1 MKEAAA
7 GALASY
13 PSGPWSPAKITMDTP
28 QRKDLTPLFVR
39 LAVLWV
45 AAGAL
50 FKLLAGTPADLPPI
64 VRQSPLGLD
73 LTFKLAIG
81 IELAITLAALLN
93 PRLAWAAVV
102 ALFVVFEG
110 VLVAVAMDGSESCG
124 CFGSSIT
131 IPPTVMMAV
140 DGVLLVAILASQPWK
155 SQAKALVPLPG
166 LVVTTLV
173 SMLAPFFIIGTQEL
187 QPTSREEGPA
197 PQEEVQALRYVELHM
212 DTWEGKMIYDTE
224 LAALLG
230 PAIDT
235 VPIDG
240 TAVIYRATCD
250 HCAMHLEELAMN
262 DDGSRPILLIRVPD
276 DSATEENTIVRTMPV
291 GGHVTELTLPEGPQ
305 YLVETPADFQLEG
318 AIIGTPREGIKVDE
332 H

>member
-1 MKEAAA
+1 
-7 GALASY
+7 
-13 PSGPWSPAKITMDTP
+13 MDTP
-28 QRKDLTPLFVR
+28 QRKDLTPLVVR

-50 FKLLAGTPADLPPI
+50 FKLFAGTPADLPPV

-93 PRLAWAAVV
+93 PRLAWSAVV
-102 ALFVVFEG
+102 ALFLVFEG
-110 VLVAVAMDGSESCG
+110 VLIAVAMEGAESCG
-124 CFGSSIT
+124 CFGSSIA

-140 DGVLLVAILASQPWK
+140 DGVLLLAILASRPWK
-155 SQAKALVPLPG
+155 SEAKALLPLPG

-187 QPTSREEGPA
+187 QSTPSEEGSA
-197 PQEEVQALRYVELHM
+197 PNTEVQTLRYVELHM
-212 DTWEGKMIYDTE
+212 DTWEGQMIYDTE
-224 LAALLG
+224 LATLLG

-250 HCAMHLEELAMN
+250 HCAMHLEELAMS
-262 DDGSRPILLIRVPD
+262 DDGSRPIILIRIPD
-276 DSATEENTIVRTMPV
+276 DSATEENTVVRTVPV
-291 GGHVTELTLPEGPQ
+291 GGHVTQLTLPEGPQ

-318 AIIGTPREGIKVDE
+318 AVISAPREGIKVDE

>member
-1 MKEAAA
+1 
-7 GALASY
+7 
-13 PSGPWSPAKITMDTP
+13 MDTP
-28 QRKDLTPLFVR
+28 QRTDLSALFVR

-50 FKLLAGTPADLPPI
+50 FKLFAGTPADLPPI

-131 IPPTVMMAV
+131 IPPAVMMGG
-140 DGVLLVAILASQPWK
+140 DGVLLVAILATKPWR
-155 SQAKALVPLPG
+155 STARALVGVPG
-166 LVVTTLV
+166 LAVTTVV
-173 SMLAPFFIIGTQEL
+173 SMLLPFFFIGTQEL
-187 QPTSREEGPA
+187 QSSTSQEGP
-197 PQEEVQALRYVELHM
+197 PSETEVQELRYVELHM
-212 DTWEGKMIYDTE
+212 DAWEGQMIYDIE
-224 LAALLG
+224 LATLLG
-230 PAIDT
+230 AAIDT

-250 HCAMHLEELAMN
+250 HCAMHLEELAMS
-262 DDGSRPILLIRVPD
+262 DDGTRPILLIRIPD
-276 DSATEENTIVRTMPV
+276 DSATEENTVVRTKPV

-305 YLVETPADFQLEG
+305 YLLETPADFQLEG
-318 AIIGTPREGIKVDE
+318 AVISAPREGIKVDE